1 MFYTGNFTSFDTL
14 KTSVETAL
22 QNHGWGLNGD
32 GTLEK
37 GGMYIR
43 LVASTIYQ
51 LAAFAGT
58 GSALPPAPL
67 PGAAPYGVKI
77 MNFSGSP
84 MNFPATYDLHVFED
98 TDEVYL
104 IVNYNGDKYQQLSFG
119 KSRVDQV
126 GGTGLWIS
134 GSFRSDVVQAAT
146 HLVYTSASA
155 SSAGFGWSGMG
166 CGLFF
171 EAYNAAN
178 GCSYIHTGL
187 DTTGWK
193 KVDTGVGGLL
203 SCGDPVAG
211 LLQALPSMFNQ
222 STVLLPLNV
231 VQRRQ
236 SNGQTIVADMQNAR
250 LCRNDNHLSGEI
262 VTYGTDR
269 WKIYP
274 FHRKNA
280 AVRNGVAW
288 ATGADHTGTFAYAI
302 RYTGP

>member
-1 MFYTGNFTSFDTL
+1 MFYTGNFSSFVTL
-14 KTSVETAL
+14 KASMEAAL
-22 QNHGWGLNGD
+22 QNHGWALNGD
-32 GTLEK
+32 GTLVK
-37 GGMYIR
+37 NGMYVR

-51 LAAFAGT
+51 IAAFAGT
-58 GSALPPAPL
+58 GSSLPPAPL
-67 PGAAPYGVKI
+67 PGAPAYGVKI

-104 IVNYNGDKYQQLSFG
+104 VVNYNGDKYQQLSFG
-119 KSRVDQV
+119 KSRVNQV
-126 GGTGLWIS
+126 GGTGMWLT

-146 HLVYTSASA
+146 HLVYTSASD
-155 SSAGFGWSGMG
+155 SYVGFGWSGMG
-166 CGLFF
+166 CGLFH
-171 EAYNAAN
+171 EAYNAPL

-193 KVDTGVGGLL
+193 QVGTSDGNLL
-203 SCGDPVAG
+203 GSGDPMAA
-211 LLQALPSMFNQ
+211 LLQSLPSQFNQ
-222 STVLLPLNV
+222 STVLLPLLA
-231 VQRRQ
+231 VQRRL
-236 SNGQTIVADMQNAR
+236 SKGQTVAADLENAR

-269 WKIYP
+269 WKVYP

-280 AVRNGVAW
+280 AVRNGVPW
-288 ATGADHTGTFAYAI
+288 STGSDHTGTFAYAI